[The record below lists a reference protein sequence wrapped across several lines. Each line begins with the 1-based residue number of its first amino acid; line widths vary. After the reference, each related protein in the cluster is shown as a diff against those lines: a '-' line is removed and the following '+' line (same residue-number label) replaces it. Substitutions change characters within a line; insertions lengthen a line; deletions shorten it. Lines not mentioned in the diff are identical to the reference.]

1 MSIASVAA
9 SVATAEVCDLDSPA
23 SPATLVDGGF
33 NQAILKDG
41 NGGWFTPADPG
52 TGLYPFLEA
61 GTHAPGTSFRV
72 TGQVGNYSGT
82 SGTNFRDLD
91 FIRFTATGP
100 CYAAITLSM
109 GRDLGGFVLP
119 FGQGEVSEL
128 SVYTGNVQSQTEAV
142 ELSNTAK
149 VGCPNGSTY
158 VYPNGRTQVR
168 VPVAAGADVLVIATT
183 PKDASLY
190 AGPIL
195 YGLDV
200 TLQVLDN
207 ASCGTA
213 TGNCVTARATS
224 GCSDAACCDLVC
236 TLEPDCC
243 SVAWDNNCIQTGVS
257 ECGNFVYACDAGGP
271 ANDCATS
278 PEIID
283 VASMPVVRA
292 FDTTNAST
300 DGPNNLLELC
310 GALTARD
317 IWYQIGPMPA
327 DADVTISMCGVGN
340 LGDSVIS
347 TYNLGAVTGL
357 ADGQTLPALYRGC
370 RDDYCDDDGD
380 GTTDAGGP
388 SAYTMVN
395 VLKDNTYLIRIGT
408 YLEPGA
414 DPDSALALQG
424 QVSFNV
430 RTTLWNSG
438 RQRQVIR
445 NSDNTALNLT
455 VQTGY
460 RSTTD
465 ADYMLATPF
474 TLPEDAQVEG
484 LEFCASTTVPT
495 SASAIADR
503 VKWVIFARDGSSAAW
518 MGTWNPG
525 VNTVVA
531 EGELVFDSTAYSNIS
546 SDAGRRYFLDF
557 PTPFMLT
564 AGSYFM
570 GLKGTTA
577 GSTSGALGFYVYGQD
592 GIEHFNPAN
601 NRACWWNAKN
611 YATAPGTWVL
621 TTASSTAT
629 YRVQTGDRAG
639 VLYHAPIKLKGT
651 PVSSMPCFGDLD
663 FSMEVDNG
671 DVAFALLDFGSCQ
684 LCASDLDGTGE
695 VDFGDVALI
704 LLSTGPCQ

>member
-1 MSIASVAA
+1 MARRGAIVRKLPAVETLGAA
-9 SVATAEVCDLDSPA
+9 TVICSDKTG
-23 SPATLVDGGF
+23 TLTQNEMTVRAVYTVGR
-33 NQAILKDG
+33 
-41 NGGWFTPADPG
+41 
-52 TGLYPFLEA
+52 
-61 GTHAPGTSFRV
+61 SFRV

-91 FIRFTATGP
+91 FIRFKASGP
-100 CYAAITLSM
+100 CYAVINLSM

-119 FGQGEVSEL
+119 FGPGEQSEL
-128 SVYTGNVQSQTEAV
+128 SVYTGNVQSQTQAV
-142 ELSNTAK
+142 ELSNTADGD
-149 VGCPNGSTY
+149 GCPHGTTY

-183 PKDASLY
+183 PKDAAVY

-200 TLQVLDN
+200 TLQALDN

-213 TGNCVTARATS
+213 TNNCVTASATP
-224 GCSDAACCDLVC
+224 GCSDAGCCDLVC
-236 TLEPDCC
+236 TFEPDCC
-243 SVAWDNNCIQTGVS
+243 NVAWDSECIQTGAS
-257 ECGNFVYACDAGGP
+257 ECGDFVYACDAGGP

-278 PEIID
+278 PEILD

-292 FDTTNAST
+292 FDTTNAGT

-357 ADGQTLPALYRGC
+357 ADGQTLPTLYRGC
-370 RDDYCDDDGD
+370 RDDYCDDNGD

-414 DPDSALALQG
+414 DPDSAPLLQG

-445 NSDNTALNLT
+445 NSDNAALNLT

-474 TLPEDAQVEG
+474 V
-484 LEFCASTTVPT
+484 
-495 SASAIADR
+495 
-503 VKWVIFARDGSSAAW
+503 
-518 MGTWNPG
+518 
-525 VNTVVA
+525 
-531 EGELVFDSTAYSNIS
+531 
-546 SDAGRRYFLDF
+546 
-557 PTPFMLT
+557 LT

-577 GSTSGALGFYVYGQD
+577 GSTTGALGFSVYGQD

-611 YATAPGTWVL
+611 YATASGTWVL
-621 TTASSTAT
+621 TTANSTAT
-629 YRVQTGDRAG
+629 HRVQTGDRAG

-651 PVSSMPCFGDLD
+651 PVSSMSCFGDLD

-671 DVAFALLDFGSCQ
+671 DVAFALLDFGPCPG
-684 LCASDLDGTGE
+684 CVADLDHTDE